1 MKMMYNGTQ
10 IKSLNIKHYEMN
22 TNSATVQ
29 PSDLQAGVTCFGR
42 GKKITGTGKSFE
54 FANYGLVS
62 TNANH
67 YVPSNI
73 NVVEVASM
81 IYPIR
86 LTLELNQMKNT
97 DFTAEQK
104 IAVVVIDGTEYDLK
118 VICQSNFLKI
128 ICEKTIDLQV
138 FYGKDNYTT

>member
-54 FANYGLVS
+54 FAHYGKIESNL
-62 TNANH
+62 TRH
-67 YVPSNI
+67 VPTDINI
-73 NVVEVASM
+73 VEVASSE
-81 IYPIR
+81 YPIK
-86 LTLELNQMKNT
+86 LAIELGAMKNI
-97 DFTAEQK
+97 DFSVPQK
-104 IAVVVIDGTEYDLK
+104 VAVVNIDGNEFDIN
-118 VICQSNFLKI
+118 VSVNSNTLTVSCDRDFS
-128 ICEKTIDLQV
+128 LQI
-138 FYGKDNYTT
+138 FYGKDNYV